1 MNEYP
6 EVLSKIDSEIDALED
21 KKEAIK
27 AGIFKEASKDWYKM
41 LSINF
46 DSSSGK
52 TEQYM
57 TFCKVFR
64 KQFKKLLAD
73 NFDLKGIDG
82 WNSNAHFSQSGF
94 FEVNSDGSFVCPDG
108 RGRIFY
114 FSIEDLRWSPTFMIR
129 RAKDF
134 KDYTGGSND
143 YLNVEN
149 FESFMTGLR
158 RVVKWAKL

>member
-6 EVLSKIDSEIDALED
+6 EVLSEIDYEIDALEN

-27 AGIFKEASKDWYKM
+27 ATIFEEASKDWYKM

-94 FEVNSDGSFVCPDG
+94 FELNNGS
-108 RGRIFY
+108 IFY

-158 RVVKWAKL
+158 RVIEWAKL

>member
-6 EVLSKIDSEIDALED
+6 EVLSEIDYEIDALEN

-27 AGIFKEASKDWYKM
+27 SAIFEEASKDWYKM

-73 NFDLKGIDG
+73 NFDLKGING
-82 WNSNAHFSQSGF
+82 WNSNPHFSQTGF
-94 FEVNSDGSFVCPDG
+94 FEVNPDSQG
-108 RGRIFY
+108 RCIFY

>member
-6 EVLSKIDSEIDALED
+6 EVLSEIDSEIDALED

-94 FEVNSDGSFVCPDG
+94 FELNNGS
-108 RGRIFY
+108 IFY

>member
-52 TEQYM
+52 TEPYM

-94 FEVNSDGSFVCPDG
+94 FELNNGS
-108 RGRIFY
+108 IFY

-158 RVVKWAKL
+158 RVIEWAKL

>member
-82 WNSNAHFSQSGF
+82 WNSNAHFGQSGF
-94 FEVNSDGSFVCPDG
+94 FELNDPDTSVSAYDG
-108 RGRIFY
+108 RRIFY

-134 KDYTGGSND
+134 EDYTGGSND

>member
-6 EVLSKIDSEIDALED
+6 EVLSEIDYEIDALED
-21 KKEAIK
+21 RKEAIK
-27 AGIFKEASKDWYKM
+27 AGIFEEASKDWYKM

-94 FEVNSDGSFVCPDG
+94 FELNN
-108 RGRIFY
+108 GRIFY

-134 KDYTGGSND
+134 EDYTGGSND

-158 RVVKWAKL
+158 RVIEWAKL

>member
-6 EVLSKIDSEIDALED
+6 EVLSQIDAEIATLED

-27 AGIFKEASKDWYKM
+27 AGIFEAASKDWFKM

-46 DSSSGK
+46 DSSTGK

-94 FEVNSDGSFVCPDG
+94 FELNNGS
-108 RGRIFY
+108 IFY
-114 FSIEDLRWSPTFMIR
+114 FSIEDLRWSPTFMII

>member
-6 EVLSKIDSEIDALED
+6 EVLSQIDSEIDALED
-21 KKEAIK
+21 KKEALK

-52 TEQYM
+52 TEQYA
-57 TFCKVFR
+57 TFCRVFR
-64 KQFKKLLAD
+64 KQFKKMLAD

-82 WNSNAHFSQSGF
+82 WNSNPHFSQTGF
-94 FEVNSDGSFVCPDG
+94 FELGGFDHDSPRV
-108 RGRIFY
+108 FY

-143 YLNVEN
+143 YLNVED
-149 FESFMTGLR
+149 FESFMIGLR
-158 RVVKWAKL
+158 RVAEWAKL

>member
-6 EVLSKIDSEIDALED
+6 EVLSQIDAEIATLED

-27 AGIFKEASKDWYKM
+27 AGIFEEASKDWFKM

-46 DSSSGK
+46 DSSTGK

-57 TFCKVFR
+57 TFCKVFK

-82 WNSNAHFSQSGF
+82 WNSNAHFGQSGF
-94 FEVNSDGSFVCPDG
+94 FELNNGS
-108 RGRIFY
+108 IFY

>member
-6 EVLSKIDSEIDALED
+6 EVLSEIDSEIDALED

-94 FEVNSDGSFVCPDG
+94 FELNN
-108 RGRIFY
+108 GRIFY

-158 RVVKWAKL
+158 RVIEWAKL